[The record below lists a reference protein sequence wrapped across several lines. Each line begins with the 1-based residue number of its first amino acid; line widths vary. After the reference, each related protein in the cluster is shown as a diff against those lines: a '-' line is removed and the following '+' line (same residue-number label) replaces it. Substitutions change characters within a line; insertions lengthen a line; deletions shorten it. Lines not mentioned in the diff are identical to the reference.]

1 MKSCSSD
8 LADHIA
14 LEVTTL
20 ATLWKITRKDG
31 TVLGFTD
38 HDEDIT
44 YPANPSGLVYEA
56 ASAYSRSTL
65 RASDNLDVQNMQ
77 ADGIIDSAAISDD
90 DIRAGKYD
98 YAQVEIYLVNWQD
111 LSQGSVGNPTFSGWF
126 GQLELK
132 EFMYSAELRGLAQ
145 LLTQTL
151 GDLYSPGCR
160 VDLGDPATCKVDL
173 NALTQTGEVTS
184 AADNRTLLST
194 GVAAVD
200 GYFDG
205 GLLTWLTGSNTG
217 LSMEVKQWV
226 SSGSVITLMLKMLLD
241 VVAGDT
247 FTIAPGCDKNL
258 TTCKDKFSNV
268 INFHGEPHLPGRDYL
283 LTYPDYKAPASS

>member
-8 LADHIA
+8 LAAHIA

-31 TVLGFTD
+31 MVLGFTD

-44 YPANPSGLVYEA
+44 YPANPSGLVYQA
-56 ASAYSRSTL
+56 LSAYSRSAL

-77 ADGIIDSAAISDD
+77 VDGVIDSAAISDAD
-90 DIRAGKYD
+90 VRAGKYD
-98 YAQVEIYLVNWQD
+98 YAQVEVRMVNWRD
-111 LSQGSVGNPTFSGWF
+111 LSMGSVGEPTVSGWF

-160 VDLGDPATCKVDL
+160 VDLGDPATCKFDL
-173 NALTQTGEVTS
+173 AAVTQTGAVTS
-184 AADNRTLLST
+184 AADNRTLFASGIT
-194 GVAAVD
+194 AAD

-205 GLLTWLTGSNTG
+205 GLLTWLTGTNAG
-217 LSMEVKQWV
+217 LSMEVKQWT
-226 SSGSVITLMLKMLLD
+226 SAGSEIVLMLKMLLD
-241 VVAGDT
+241 IQAGDT
-247 FTIAPGCDKNL
+247 FTIAPGCDKNV
-258 TTCKDKFSNV
+258 TTCHDKFSNV
-268 INFHGEPHLPGRDYL
+268 VNFHGEPYLPGRDYL
-283 LTYPDYKAPASS
+283 LSYPDYKLPSSG